1 MPILTHHQI
10 VRITDVMMRAGG
22 ASAGHAGIV
31 ADHLANANLAGYDS
45 HGLIRIPQ
53 YLTNIEDEELDPR
66 AEPEVVGS
74 HGGIIQIDGHS
85 TFGQVVAA
93 RATEMAIEKARDH
106 GLSLVTMGNHTN
118 TGRVGTYPEMAAAAG
133 MAAIMFGG
141 LAGGPY
147 STLAPFGGREARLGT
162 NPLAMAFPHAEG
174 APILL
179 DFASS
184 MANDGKLRVY
194 RNKEQD
200 LPDAWIID
208 KHGVPSRNPDD
219 FFDGGAHLPVGGS
232 QGGHKGYALSVMIA
246 LFGGLLGQIACPV
259 RKPASLTGTVPER
272 IDLWAGSTI
281 LVIDIGRMA
290 PVENIRTEV
299 QEMMRYLQ
307 NTPLMD
313 GSTGVLFPGER
324 SANNRKER
332 LAKGIPVDQTTWG
345 QVEELFDRYGVRD
358 QLVDVVPSTESKPP
372 A

>member
-118 TGRVGTYPEMAAAAG
+118 TGRVGAYPEMAAAAG

-208 KHGVPSRNPDD
+208 KHGVPSRNPERFLRWWGTLTRRRESRGPQGICSLGNDRS
-219 FFDGGAHLPVGGS
+219 FRGS
-232 QGGHKGYALSVMIA
+232 SWTDRLSCSQS
-246 LFGGLLGQIACPV
+246 GLA
-259 RKPASLTGTVPER
+259 
-272 IDLWAGSTI
+272 
-281 LVIDIGRMA
+281 
-290 PVENIRTEV
+290 
-299 QEMMRYLQ
+299 
-307 NTPLMD
+307 
-313 GSTGVLFPGER
+313 
-324 SANNRKER
+324 
-332 LAKGIPVDQTTWG
+332 
-345 QVEELFDRYGVRD
+345 DRYRSRKD
-358 QLVDVVPSTESKPP
+358 
-372 A
+372 